1 MKSIKTL
8 TLCGVIAALY
18 VALTWVTLPIAYSP
32 IQLRI
37 SEALTVL
44 PFFFPS
50 SAVALTVGCFF
61 ANLLSGYGVL
71 DLIFGPLATLLG
83 GLLTA
88 AFGIGYRKRYQSG
101 IMKIKPFEYSL
112 AAFPPVLFNSLI
124 IPAVIAFSAVA
135 DGGFFAAY
143 TAAFLPFF
151 GSEFLSC
158 FVFGTILCIML
169 NKYRFISFIN
179 KK

>member
-1 MKSIKTL
+1 MKSIKSL
-8 TLCGVIAALY
+8 TLAGVIAALY

-44 PFFFPS
+44 PFFFPP
-50 SAVALTVGCFF
+50 AAAALTVGCFF
-61 ANLLSGYGVL
+61 ANLLSGYGAV
-71 DLIFGPLATLLG
+71 DLIVGPIATLLG
-83 GLLTA
+83 GILTS
-88 AFGIGYRKRYQSG
+88 AFGAGYRKRYQSG
-101 IMKIKPFEYSL
+101 IMKISCFEYFL
-112 AAFPPVLFNSLI
+112 AAFPPVLFNSLM

-135 DGGFFAAY
+135 EGGFFAAY

-151 GSEFLSC
+151 CSEALSC
-158 FVFGTILCIML
+158 FVLGTVLCIML